1 MPSID
6 QKPIQAAQSL
16 AREWSGAD
24 PHDPAA
30 LYLSAG
36 SDTRAL
42 TLTHPAVLAKQSG
55 RMLEEMSFYVYVD
68 QSAPCEDPALNFT
81 DSTGRTQI
89 NTVDVVDHPV
99 GPFDGYLLSINTEST
114 EMPARKISVLRVR
127 AQNDEFAALALAEGW
142 HPHCVISV
150 CDGCNGFGG
159 NTRCE
164 SKFSDAAT
172 SIQCRLKPS
181 WIITDHLPGST
192 AQGGDD
198 PKNGDVIR
206 STEPNFGFVAEQVA
220 FLSTGWRGTGL
231 RDKGNH
237 LGNLYG
243 GARLF
248 EFRTARRQATR

>member
-1 MPSID
+1 MTDS
-6 QKPIQAAQSL
+6 PIQAAQTLS
-16 AREWSGAD
+16 AEWTGAE
-24 PHDPAA
+24 PHGPAA

-68 QSAPCEDPALNFT
+68 QSAPYEDPALDFT

-99 GPFDGYLLSINTEST
+99 GPFDGYLLSITTEST
-114 EMPARKISVLRVR
+114 EIPARKISVLRVR

-142 HPHCVISV
+142 HPHCV
-150 CDGCNGFGG
+150 
-159 NTRCE
+159 
-164 SKFSDAAT
+164 
-172 SIQCRLKPS
+172 IQCRLKPS

-248 EFRTARRQATR
+248 EFRSTPAGN